1 VDRGERLNKTG
12 DSWFSSKT
20 IEVVP
25 RVWPAGVEHCYG
37 LGAAIGLPNHGK
49 LRIPPELEHGRQSPG
64 ANVRGQEGNNPD
76 RQLRSRIS
84 AKWKTRWEGLDSQ
97 EVGLEAAIL

>member
-1 VDRGERLNKTG
+1 MARGPLRPTKPLQT
-12 DSWFSSKT
+12 
-20 IEVVP
+20 
-25 RVWPAGVEHCYG
+25 
-37 LGAAIGLPNHGK
+37 PNTAE
-49 LRIPPELEHGRQSPG
+49 PEHGRQTTG

-84 AKWKTRWEGLDSQ
+84 AKWKTKWEGLDSQ